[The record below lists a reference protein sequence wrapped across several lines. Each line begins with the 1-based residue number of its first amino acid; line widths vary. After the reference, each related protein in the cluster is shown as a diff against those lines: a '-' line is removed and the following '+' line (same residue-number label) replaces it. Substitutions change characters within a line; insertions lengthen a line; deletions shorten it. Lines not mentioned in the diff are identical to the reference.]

1 MTTMTRIGLGISAT
15 VIVIGLVAGAF
26 AQNTTGARDPFMG
39 RGGFGWRGDSGG
51 FGGRG
56 GLLGVLGPMAR
67 QLDLSDAQM
76 ERFKS
81 IAASHR
87 DDMKALGDRAMAAHQ
102 ALEAAV
108 TAETFDEA
116 TIRSRSTEVAA
127 VQADMAVARARIRAE
142 VLQVLTSEQQA
153 QLKQM
158 QAQMQQRAASR
169 RQLWHQGNSR

>member
-39 RGGFGWRGDSGG
+39 RGGPGWWGASGR

-67 QLDLSDAQM
+67 QLNLSDAQK
-76 ERFKS
+76 ERVKS
-81 IAASHR
+81 IEASHR
-87 DDMKALGDRAMAAHQ
+87 DEMKALGDRAMAANQ
-102 ALEAAV
+102 ALQAAV
-108 TAETFDEA
+108 TAETFDET
-116 TIRSRSTEVAA
+116 TIRSRSTDVAA
-127 VQADMAVARARIRAE
+127 VEADMAVARARIRTE
-142 VLQVLTSEQQA
+142 VLQVLTPEQQA

-158 QAQMQQRAASR
+158 EAQMQQRVADR
-169 RQLWHQGNSR
+169 RQLWRKGKSR

>member
-1 MTTMTRIGLGISAT
+1 MTTMTRMGLGLSAAI
-15 VIVIGLVAGAF
+15 IVIGLVAGAF
-26 AQNTTGARDPFMG
+26 AQNTTGGRVPFMG
-39 RGGFGWRGDSGG
+39 RGGPGWGGDSG

-67 QLDLSDAQM
+67 QLNLSDAQK
-76 ERFKS
+76 ERVKS

-87 DDMKALGDRAMAAHQ
+87 DDMKALGDRAIAAHQ
-102 ALEAAV
+102 ALEASV

-127 VQADMAVARARIRAE
+127 VEADMAVARARIRTE
-142 VLQVLTSEQQA
+142 ILQVLTSEQQA

-169 RQLWHQGNSR
+169 RQHRADGK

>member
-1 MTTMTRIGLGISAT
+1 MTTMSRIGLGISAT

-26 AQNTTGARDPFMG
+26 AQNTTGAQDPFTG
-39 RGGFGWRGDSGG
+39 RGGPGWRGASGS

-67 QLDLSDAQM
+67 ELNLSDAQK
-76 ERFKS
+76 ERLKS
-81 IAASHR
+81 IESSHR
-87 DDMKALGDRAMAAHQ
+87 DDVKAFDNRAMSAHQ
-102 ALEAAV
+102 GLEAAV

-127 VQADMAVARARIRAE
+127 VEADMAVARARIRAE
-142 VLQVLTSEQQA
+142 VLQVLTAEQQT

-158 QAQMQQRAASR
+158 QAQMQQQAASR
-169 RQLWHQGNSR
+169 RQHRNSR

>member
-1 MTTMTRIGLGISAT
+1 MATMTRIGLGISSAI
-15 VIVIGLVAGAF
+15 IVIGLVAGAF
-26 AQNTTGARDPFMG
+26 AQNTTAGRVPFMG
-39 RGGFGWRGDSGG
+39 RGGPGWGGDWG

-56 GLLGVLGPMAR
+56 GLMSVLGPMAR
-67 QLDLSDAQM
+67 QLNLSDAQT
-76 ERFKS
+76 ERVKS

-127 VQADMAVARARIRAE
+127 VEADMAVARARIRAE
-142 VLQVLTSEQQA
+142 ILQVLTSEQQA
-153 QLKQM
+153 QLKQT

-169 RQLWHQGNSR
+169 RQHRQEDGK